1 MSEKQDSDRTEE
13 KDRAVK
19 TEPDERSPFK
29 TDIFGDTNRTLRTVI
44 QSSPLAVIVL
54 DTSHRVRLWNPA
66 AETLFGWREEEVLGK
81 TLTTVPAGDTEQ
93 AEFKKLMDDAQKGIS
108 TVIKRTRRRRKD
120 GVILDIS
127 ISAAPLQNDD
137 GQTVGTLGIIADI
150 TDHKQVEEALRE
162 NEERYRT
169 ILENIEDCYYEADL
183 RGNLLFFN
191 DVCKEMSGYGKDE
204 LIGMNYRKLSDNGEN
219 LKKIYEIFNRVYTTG
234 KAARAVEWDITRK
247 DGPVVHVE
255 ASVSLI
261 RNAAGEPAGFRGIV
275 RDVTSRKKMQE
286 AIAHLAYHDNLTGLP
301 NRLLFNDRLSMAVAQ
316 SSRKGLKFALLM
328 LDLDRFKDIND
339 THGHAVGDRML
350 RSAGMRLSGSLRKAD
365 TVARMGGDEFLVL
378 LQDITAAESSFN
390 IARKILNAFE
400 RPFVIDGREL
410 NISTSIGIAV
420 YPDDGMDGETLLKH
434 ADAALYRAKRE
445 GRNKYMRYL
454 PLVDGDLL

>member
-1 MSEKQDSDRTEE
+1 MSEKSDINRTGK
-13 KDRAVK
+13 KDRPVK
-19 TEPDERSPFK
+19 RNPEEDLPFGA
-29 TDIFGDTNRTLRTVI
+29 DFFGDPNRTLRTVV
-44 QSSPLAVIVL
+44 QSSPLAIIVL
-54 DTSHRVRLWNPA
+54 DTRHKVRLWNPA
-66 AETLFGWREEEVLGK
+66 AEALFGWQEEEVLGR
-81 TLTTVPAGDTEQ
+81 TLTTVSAGDTEQ

-127 ISAAPLQNDD
+127 ISAAPLQNDE
-137 GQTVGTLGIIADI
+137 GQIIGTLGIIADI
-150 TDHKQVEEALRE
+150 TDHKQVEEVLRE
-162 NEERYRT
+162 SEERYRT

-183 RGNLLFFN
+183 KGNLLFFN

-204 LIGMNYRKLSDNGEN
+204 LIGMNYRTLSDNGEN
-219 LKKIYEIFNRVYTTG
+219 LRKIFEIFNQVYATG

-247 DGPVVHVE
+247 DGSVVHVE
-255 ASVSLI
+255 ASVSLT

-301 NRLLFNDRLSMAVAQ
+301 NRLLFNDRLAMAVAQ
-316 SSRKGLKFALLM
+316 SSRKRLKFALLM

-339 THGHAVGDRML
+339 TYGHAVGDRML
-350 RSAGMRLSGSLRKAD
+350 RSAGMRLSSSLRKAD

-400 RPFVIDGREL
+400 RPFVIDGREFH
-410 NISTSIGIAV
+410 ISTSIGIAV
-420 YPDDGMDGETLLKH
+420 YPDDGLDAETLLKH
-434 ADAALYRAKRE
+434 ADAALYRAKKE
-445 GRNKYMRYL
+445 GRNRYLRYL
-454 PLVDGDLL
+454 PLVNGDLL